1 MSNLDARLV
10 ALAETAVSALYSVSA
25 CGDVRIATSRT
36 GRWGPAV
43 ASQEHPHTSIG
54 AGGALLFNLGIG
66 EDVIEPT
73 RGGSQGG
80 EPTMRTGSLKQLLA
94 FNIAEQH

>member
-1 MSNLDARLV
+1 MSNLDARLL

-25 CGDVRIATSRT
+25 CADVRIATSRP

-43 ASQEHPHTSIG
+43 AFQEHAHTSVG
-54 AGGALLFNLGIG
+54 ARGELLFNLGIS

-80 EPTMRTGSLKQLLA
+80 EPTMRTGSLKQPLA
-94 FNIAEQH
+94 FNTAEQH